1 MANKLPGIRV
11 LFNLFELKMRLQ
23 QHLGAEI
30 SWAEISRQSGVNQN
44 TLTNLLHN
52 KARRVDLDT
61 LERLVGYFRSQGL
74 DVTHA
79 DLFLTELE

>member
-1 MANKLPGIRV
+1 MTNKPEEITV
-11 LFNLFELKMRLQ
+11 TFNLFELKMRLQ
-23 QHLGAEI
+23 SYLGAEI
-30 SWAEISRQSGVNQN
+30 SWAEMSRQSGVNQN

-52 KARRVDLDT
+52 KARRVDLET

-79 DLFLTELE
+79 DLFLTKLE